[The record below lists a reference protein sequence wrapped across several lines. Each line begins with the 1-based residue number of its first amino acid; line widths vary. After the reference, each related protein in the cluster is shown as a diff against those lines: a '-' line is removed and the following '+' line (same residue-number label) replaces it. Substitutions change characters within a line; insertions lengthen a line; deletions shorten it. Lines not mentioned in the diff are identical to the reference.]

1 MNLVIEYH
9 SLDGLIWKCPRL
21 CKKSF
26 SIKDGTFFLRQN
38 RVTEASLE
46 CTVSRFSAMRMFESL
61 RNICKWRLQT
71 LDDLRVGGPRKIV
84 HVDEL
89 CLSEKSKE
97 SPLWALVFV
106 DNSGLSSTKG
116 VVSIINNRDPSSL
129 LPIIQHIA
137 RPGSIIWSSKW
148 SMYNNLYN
156 SPYLKQYTRVNPNLK
171 FLEPGRGQACWSI
184 RLYKDRLKQKMK
196 THNGNHRHRVPSYIN
211 ELMWFERH
219 GNTFNEAFESILRD
233 LTLKYGLR

>member
-89 CLSEKSKE
+89 CLSEKSKV
-97 SPLWALVFV
+97 PLRSHPYGLLFSLTIRVF
-106 DNSGLSSTKG
+106 LQPREWCPSST
-116 VVSIINNRDPSSL
+116 IETPPL
-129 LPIIQHIA
+129 FFP
-137 RPGSIIWSSKW
+137 
-148 SMYNNLYN
+148 LY
-156 SPYLKQYTRVNPNLK
+156 STLHDREALFGAQSVNPNLK